1 MHGYEDNFIL
11 KKIYKHFKINL
22 YRMDRCQLNI
32 KLGVQMIWNL
42 RANKEKCLDKGGK
55 EIQGLELENY
65 HYRES
70 LM

>member
-1 MHGYEDNFIL
+1 
-11 KKIYKHFKINL
+11 
-22 YRMDRCQLNI
+22 MDRCQLNI